1 MTLFR
6 IISLF
11 LLIGLT
17 ACDKASIPSDTA
29 PNLSLSVSAPSIA
42 DAGATVNLS
51 AILSANGANANS
63 GVTYVWEDKSAQQLG
78 LTSNNDTA
86 SFVAVAGIDEAIILV
101 TASFD
106 GSSVSETINIVINQ
120 PPKLTITAP
129 PAVDVGASVDL
140 SALLN
145 IDGVDVNSG
154 VTYVWEDKSTQHI
167 GLTSNNNTAN
177 FVAIS
182 GIHEAVILVTAS
194 FDGITVSKTTSI
206 TINPP
211 PNLSLTVTAPLS
223 VNVGDNVNISTMVSA
238 DGVDVINGVTYV
250 WEDKSTQQIGLVSS
264 DDTANFVAIAGIHE
278 AVILVTA
285 SFEGATVSRSV
296 SITIN
301 PPQSL
306 NSALTITAPLNAK
319 VGDSVNLSAAFS
331 IDGKDVIT
339 GVTYEWEDKSLQPIG
354 LTSTNSTA
362 NFVAIMGI
370 SEAVILVK
378 ATFDGATVSKTVSIT
393 INPAQPPPVLDLAV
407 SAPIDA
413 NVGDIVNLSAVFS
426 IDGVDVSNGVT
437 YVWEDKS
444 IQPLALTSNSNTA
457 SFVALAGLDEAI
469 IQVTASFGSITV
481 SKTVSITIN
490 PSAPSL
496 TLAVTAPTSVDVGV
510 NVDLS
515 ALVSVNGVDVNSGVT
530 YVWEDKSA
538 QPVFLS
544 SSNNTA
550 NFVAIIGI
558 PEAIISV
565 TASFGGAT
573 VSKTVTIAINPP
585 HILDIVFTAPASA
598 DVGDNV
604 NISAL
609 LNIDGVDVTSGVTY
623 VWEDKSTQSVGLT
636 SNSDTASF
644 IAIAGI
650 PEAVISVTASF
661 GSSTVS
667 KTVSITVNPPPT
679 LIITVTAP
687 LAVDI
692 GDSVALGAMI
702 SANGVDVNSGVT
714 YTWEDKSTQ
723 LVGLTSNSD
732 TASFIAIAGIHEA
745 VILVTA
751 EFKGATVSK
760 TTSIKINPVPNLTL
774 TVAAPS
780 PVDAGTSVD
789 LIAMVSAD
797 GTDVSSGVT
806 YVWEDKSTQPVVLS
820 SKDNTANF
828 VAISGVH
835 EVVILVTAKFKGST
849 VSKTISIT
857 INPPPHLDLTLTA
870 PSIVD
875 VGDSVDL
882 IAMVS
887 INGTDVTNGVTY
899 AWEDKSAQSIGLAS
913 KDNTAHFVA
922 VAGIDEPIVL
932 ITASYKGATV
942 SEKVSIAELSS
953 VQPVEI
959 GTLTISGP
967 TKVKSSHQVILNALY
982 TETSAVKTDATF
994 VWSQDEGPDVG
1005 FTANNGEV
1013 SFTAPDVNQDTELA
1027 FSAQTT
1033 NDVGELFD
1041 TLWFVTV
1048 TPPDIAFTNQPNTG
1062 QSQVGSQQQ
1071 TAHTVKQATSGDT
1084 VHLTTQVS
1092 QTGGGGSFTYAWA
1105 QVQVTGTP
1113 VVITHTD
1120 TSQPTATFVAPSAA
1134 GKLTFNVTATESGS
1148 GKSISQTQ
1156 VVNVLGKPFSP
1167 QQGAQH
1173 EVYNGHGVISL
1184 KGRVQGGTAPFTYA
1198 WSQTSG
1204 PTAPITSLTA
1214 ENPDVTPPTV
1224 TTDTDFT
1231 WEVKVTDAN
1240 GQQVTSTHVVT
1251 VKAAPKLAV
1260 SILHPASADV
1270 AEGDTVLP
1278 QSHISGGTGNYS
1290 IRWTS
1295 SVVTL
1300 IDETTAAPSFVVPT
1314 VSKDTIIVVNLAV
1327 SDGVNQITRSV
1338 RYTAKPLFTVNSH
1351 QNQSGSNLATGP
1363 NQSTHQNNQIES
1375 GKTFKPSVDVHENAA
1390 SGGTFTYA
1398 WTVVKPNPA
1407 PADLV
1412 IAGANTSQPIVVAP
1426 NVSTT
1431 TPVELQAVVTYTST
1445 NGKSVSK
1452 TVNSVY
1458 QVVPY
1463 ASPSKPPMSLSM
1475 AGHESVYSGR
1485 MVNPTVSVMNAAGTI
1500 TYKWT
1505 KVSGPTIAGGITDD
1519 TTDHP
1524 SFTVPVVTGHQDLV
1538 VEVEVSDGSS
1548 IKTAQVTF
1556 AIDPFFVPTKLP
1568 LTVVASND
1576 ASVVAN
1582 TMVTPRSTVTNSN
1595 GTPTFSWV
1603 QISGPAITI
1612 TGANTAT
1619 PSFTAPGAS
1628 GTVTLEVTV
1637 TDADNSPV
1645 TDTITYQIQNG
1656 IKVTGGAASRSVAEG
1671 NTLDL
1676 LASVQD
1682 AAGSVTYAWTVID
1695 ANGLTLPAITDA
1707 DKAAASLVLPAVSA
1721 DTDIKLQVTATDS
1734 ANTST
1739 APITITISDRHMR
1752 VDAGADYGVP
1762 LTMPGFLHGNVQG
1775 GLPPYT
1781 YLWTPGPFAAA
1792 LSPLSSTSNANPSFT
1807 APAIAQKVDLKYTLD
1822 VTDSLG
1828 NTGSDVVNI
1837 HTLVPEY
1844 EVDAGQNFPIIENAW
1859 GSLFAKAKNNLG
1871 VVAWKWTQI
1880 SGDDVM
1886 GSLTSDTD
1894 ANPWFQAPAATP
1906 GQFKELVFEVSG
1918 TDASSTLVK
1927 KDQVKVLVQAVPD
1940 IYVDVDAM
1948 QVVKAGEEVSLV
1960 GSVSG
1965 PGTLIETR
1973 WRPDASNSHSIGT
1986 LNPATNLNGDRVHI
2000 AKFFAP
2006 VVTSDTTLR
2015 FNFAAE
2021 GTGNLAT
2028 VQQDVVVKAN
2038 PASVETGPD
2047 RNVVVGETVQLTG
2060 LAAGTPSYTWTQEL
2074 GANVVLSDANAQ
2086 SPSFVVPPAAVVGV
2100 SKVLRFRVT
2109 AIGNTTTSDTVTL
2122 QVFQPN
2128 IEISSASDNIEF
2140 EEGDVSKNPITQ
2152 KIIYVDKVSSGLIL
2166 PADVTITV
2174 DPISAAGNFSIAS
2187 CCLHDLEV
2195 DPTGLAAGTYTVDL
2209 AATSAVHNENDGV
2222 RRFYVTVT
2230 KPLPPATPPM
2240 PKTIDLSANTGLT
2253 GIVGIAGTHSLH
2265 APTITGGVPPYTYSW
2280 GLGAD
2285 TNGLTITGGTTDN
2298 PTVAFPAVPNT
2309 CTEIKGKISLTITDT
2324 NGDAVTGDVAYSSTP
2339 ALNPIKPVSCQI
2351 CRGPKFICERSHVL
2365 KVCDVSMSSHKSGTV
2380 NSDLQYCIN
2389 DIENLKDGSRYVT
2402 RRCATAEE
2410 VNHDWFGPNASGI
2423 TQAAITASGGAT
2435 HAFRE
2440 GQTTS
2445 STQAYQY
2452 NVTVLQDAHFSF
2464 SAACKGDNC
2473 NMETVPDDT
2482 LGLLPSY
2489 VGTPQYDPQF
2499 PNGKIDTTI
2508 NSVPPTPKAGVCP

>member
-1 MTLFR
+1 MILFR
-6 IISLF
+6 FVSL
-11 LLIGLT
+11 LLLLGLT
-17 ACDKASIPSDTA
+17 ACEKASVPSDT
-29 PNLSLSVSAPSIA
+29 S
-42 DAGATVNLS
+42 
-51 AILSANGANANS
+51 
-63 GVTYVWEDKSAQQLG
+63 
-78 LTSNNDTA
+78 
-86 SFVAVAGIDEAIILV
+86 
-101 TASFD
+101 
-106 GSSVSETINIVINQ
+106 
-120 PPKLTITAP
+120 
-129 PAVDVGASVDL
+129 
-140 SALLN
+140 
-145 IDGVDVNSG
+145 
-154 VTYVWEDKSTQHI
+154 
-167 GLTSNNNTAN
+167 
-177 FVAIS
+177 
-182 GIHEAVILVTAS
+182 
-194 FDGITVSKTTSI
+194 
-206 TINPP
+206 
-211 PNLSLTVTAPLS
+211 PNLSLTVTAPS
-223 VNVGDNVNISTMVSA
+223 I
-238 DGVDVINGVTYV
+238 VD
-250 WEDKSTQQIGLVSS
+250 
-264 DDTANFVAIAGIHE
+264 AGE
-278 AVILVTA
+278 T
-285 SFEGATVSRSV
+285 
-296 SITIN
+296 
-301 PPQSL
+301 
-306 NSALTITAPLNAK
+306 
-319 VGDSVNLSAAFS
+319 VNLSAMVS
-331 IDGKDVIT
+331 IDGT
-339 GVTYEWEDKSLQPIG
+339 E
-354 LTSTNSTA
+354 
-362 NFVAIMGI
+362 
-370 SEAVILVK
+370 
-378 ATFDGATVSKTVSIT
+378 
-393 INPAQPPPVLDLAV
+393 
-407 SAPIDA
+407 
-413 NVGDIVNLSAVFS
+413 
-426 IDGVDVSNGVT
+426 VDT
-437 YVWEDKS
+437 
-444 IQPLALTSNSNTA
+444 
-457 SFVALAGLDEAI
+457 
-469 IQVTASFGSITV
+469 
-481 SKTVSITIN
+481 
-490 PSAPSL
+490 
-496 TLAVTAPTSVDVGV
+496 
-510 NVDLS
+510 
-515 ALVSVNGVDVNSGVT
+515 GVT

-538 QPVFLS
+538 QPVGLTS
-544 SSNNTA
+544 NNNTA
-550 NFVAIIGI
+550 SFVALSGVD
-558 PEAIISV
+558 EAIILV
-565 TASFGGAT
+565 TAFFENSS
-573 VSKTVTIAINPP
+573 VSKTATITINSPP
-585 HILDIVFTAPASA
+585 ILMLTLTSPTMVDIGDTVDLSA
-598 DVGDNV
+598 MV
-604 NISAL
+604 S
-609 LNIDGVDVTSGVTY
+609 IDGTDVDTGVTY
-623 VWEDKSTQSVGLT
+623 VWEDKSAQPVGLT
-636 SNSDTASF
+636 SDNNTASF
-644 IAIAGI
+644 IAL
-650 PEAVISVTASF
+650 S
-661 GSSTVS
+661 
-667 KTVSITVNPPPT
+667 
-679 LIITVTAP
+679 
-687 LAVDI
+687 
-692 GDSVALGAMI
+692 
-702 SANGVDVNSGVT
+702 GVD
-714 YTWEDKSTQ
+714 E
-723 LVGLTSNSD
+723 
-732 TASFIAIAGIHEA
+732 AI
-745 VILVTA
+745 ILVTA
-751 EFKGATVSK
+751 FFENSSVSK
-760 TTSIKINPVPNLTL
+760 TAT
-774 TVAAPS
+774 
-780 PVDAGTSVD
+780 
-789 LIAMVSAD
+789 IA
-797 GTDVSSGVT
+797 
-806 YVWEDKSTQPVVLS
+806 
-820 SKDNTANF
+820 
-828 VAISGVH
+828 
-835 EVVILVTAKFKGST
+835 
-849 VSKTISIT
+849 

-875 VGDSVDL
+875 VGDTVNLS
-882 IAMVS
+882 AMVS
-887 INGTDVTNGVTY
+887 IDGTDIDSDVTY
-899 AWEDKSAQSIGLAS
+899 VWEDKSSQSIGLAS

-922 VAGIDEPIVL
+922 VAGIDEAIVL
-932 ITASYKGATV
+932 VTASYKGATV
-942 SEKVSIAELSS
+942 SENVSIAVLSS

-959 GTLTISGP
+959 GALTISGP

-982 TETSAVKTDATF
+982 TETSVVKTDATF
-994 VWSQDEGPDVG
+994 VWAQDGGPDVG

-1092 QTGGGGSFTYAWA
+1092 QTGGGGSFTYAWT

-1278 QSHISGGTGNYS
+1278 QAQISGGTGNYS

-1314 VSKDTIIVVNLAV
+1314 VSKDTNIVVNLAV
-1327 SDGVNQITRSV
+1327 SDGTNQITQSV

-1407 PADLV
+1407 PSDLA
-1412 IAGANTSQPIVVAP
+1412 IAGANTAQPVVSAP
-1426 NVSTT
+1426 SVTST
-1431 TPVELQAVVTYTST
+1431 TPVELQAVITYSV
-1445 NGKSVSK
+1445 NGKSISK

-1548 IKTAQVTF
+1548 VKTAQVTF
-1556 AIDPFFVPTKLP
+1556 AIDPINVPAKLP

-1582 TMVTPRSTVTNSN
+1582 TKVTPRATVTNSN
-1595 GTPTFSWV
+1595 GTPTIAWA
-1603 QISGPAITI
+1603 QTSGTTITI
-1612 TGANTAT
+1612 ADANTAT
-1619 PSFTAPGAS
+1619 PSFTAPAAS
-1628 GTVTLEVTV
+1628 GTVVVEVTV

-1682 AAGSVTYAWTVID
+1682 AAGSVTYAWTVVD

-1734 ANTST
+1734 ANKST
-1739 APITITISDRHMR
+1739 ALITITISDRHMR

-1762 LTMPGFLHGNVQG
+1762 LTMPGYLHGNAQG

-1792 LSPLSSTSNANPSFT
+1792 LSPLSSTSSANPSFT

-1871 VVAWKWTQI
+1871 VVAWKWVQI
-1880 SGDDVM
+1880 SGDDV
-1886 GSLTSDTD
+1886 SSTFTSYTD
-1894 ANPWFQAPAATP
+1894 ANPWFQAPAATS

-1927 KDQVKVLVQAVPD
+1927 KDQVKVLVQGVPD
-1940 IYVDVDAM
+1940 ISVSVDAM
-1948 QVVKAGEEVSLV
+1948 QVVKAGEEVSIV
-1960 GSVSG
+1960 GTITDASG
-1965 PGTLIETR
+1965 SLKESR
-1973 WRPDASNSHSIGT
+1973 WRPDASNSHSIGA
-1986 LNPATNLNGDRVHI
+1986 LNPATNTKGDLVHI

-2006 VVTSDTTLR
+2006 VVTTDTTLK

-2021 GTGNLAT
+2021 GAGNLAT
-2028 VQQDVVVKAN
+2028 AQQEVVVRAN
-2038 PASVETGPD
+2038 PAAVETGPD
-2047 RNVVVGETVQLTG
+2047 RNVVVGETVQLTA
-2060 LAAGTPSYTWTQEL
+2060 LAAGTPTYSWVQEL
-2074 GANVVLSDANAQ
+2074 GGNVALSDANSQ
-2086 SPSFVVPPAAVVGV
+2086 SPSFVVPPAAILT
-2100 SKVLRFRVT
+2100 SDKRLRFRVT
-2109 AIGNTTTSDTVTL
+2109 ATGATTTQDTVTL
-2122 QVFQPN
+2122 KVFQPN
-2128 IEISSASDNIEF
+2128 IEISAAGDNIEF
-2140 EEGDVSKNPITQ
+2140 EEGDVSKNPITH
-2152 KIIYVDKVSSGLIL
+2152 KIIYVDKVSNGLIL
-2166 PADVTITV
+2166 PADVSITV
-2174 DPISAAGNFSIAS
+2174 NPVSAAGNFSIAT
-2187 CCLHDLEV
+2187 CCLHDLLI

-2209 AATSAVHNENDGV
+2209 AATGNVNKVHDENDGV

-2253 GIVGIAGTHSLH
+2253 GIAGVAGNHSLH
-2265 APTITGGVPPYTYSW
+2265 VPTISGGVPPYTYAW

-2285 TNGLTITGGTTDN
+2285 TNGLTLTGGTTDN

-2309 CTEIKGKISLTITDT
+2309 CTEIKGKISLTVTDA
-2324 NGDAVTGDVAYSSTP
+2324 NGDTATGDVTYSSTP

-2365 KVCDVSMSSHKSGTV
+2365 TVCDVSMGNHKSGTV
-2380 NSDLQYCIN
+2380 NADLQYCIN
-2389 DIENLKDGSRYVT
+2389 DIENLKDGSRYVG

-2410 VNHDWFGPNASGI
+2410 VNSDWFGPLENAITTAAKNASGG
-2423 TQAAITASGGAT
+2423 ST
-2435 HAFRE
+2435 HYFRE
-2440 GQTTS
+2440 GQTTGT
-2445 STQAYQY
+2445 TQAYQY

-2473 NMETVPDDT
+2473 NLETVPDDT